1 MSIAKQRVKT
11 AGPKLRFPEFLDA
24 GDWNR
29 VPLGRLFSER
39 TESGFIDLPLLSLMD
54 KEGIVPQEESNRKD
68 NSNADKSKYLR
79 VVPGDIAYN
88 TMRMWEGRSAYVGIE
103 GLISPA
109 YTVCAPVGETN
120 GRFFSYYFKTGL
132 LIGQFRKYS
141 QGLVKDTLNL
151 KYENFQRIE
160 IAYPPDR
167 HEQQKI
173 ADCLT
178 SLDEVIAAQGRK
190 VESLKAHKRGLM
202 QQLFPREGET
212 RPRLRFPEFRSAPE
226 WSTVPLGELLEG
238 KPEYGVN
245 APAVPFSPSLPS
257 YLRITDIDTEGRF
270 VSAGKVSVDIDA
282 TAENYLSDGDIA
294 LARTGAS
301 VGKSYCYREEDGRLV
316 FAGFLIRIRPNRRKA
331 VPTFVSSFLTTQ
343 QYWNWVHVIS
353 ARSGQPGINGTEY
366 AALPIPIP
374 PSSGKGEELAEQ
386 QRIADC
392 LSSLDSRIAAEAAH
406 LAALKTHKQG
416 LMQQLFPA
424 PEVV

>member
-1 MSIAKQRVKT
+1 MSMAKQRAKT
-11 AGPKLRFPEFLDA
+11 AGPALRFPEFRDA
-24 GDWNR
+24 SDWNR

-54 KEGIVPQEESNRKD
+54 KEGLVPQEESNRKD

-88 TMRMWEGRSAYVGIE
+88 TMRMWEGRSAHVGIE

-151 KYENFQRIE
+151 KYESFQRIE

-190 VESLKAHKRGLM
+190 VEALKAHKRGLM

-212 RPRLRFPEFRSAPE
+212 RPRLRFPEFRDAPE
-226 WSTVPLGELLEG
+226 WMQQRIEAFARDGLTNGIFNDTKRQSSSYRLINVSEM
-238 KPEYGVN
+238 Y
-245 APAVPFSPSLPS
+245 LPTPICES
-257 YLRITDIDTEGRF
+257 DLAFAHAGDEDIKKKF
-270 VSAGKVSVDIDA
+270 AH
-282 TAENYLSDGDIA
+282 NGDIFFTRSS
-294 LARTGAS
+294 L
-301 VGKSYCYREEDGRLV
+301 VREGIAYSNIYLGVEKRVTFDGH
-316 FAGFLIRIRPNRRKA
+316 LIRLRPKLDVV
-331 VPTFVSSFLTTQ
+331 VPIFLHYALKSDVVRSQFIAKSKSATMTT
-343 QYWNWVHVIS
+343 I
-353 ARSGQPGINGTEY
+353 GQRDVGETGL
-366 AALPIPIP
+366 AIPQL
-374 PSSGKGEELAEQ
+374 EEQ

-392 LSSLDSRIAAEAAH
+392 LTSLDTRIAAETQQ

-424 PEVV
+424 PEATA